1 MSDKKIIRYILIG
14 LFIFMIVVIL
24 RGGVARWKAERSGS
38 QPNGSGS
45 VENDYSSVETG
56 MSETVDETEEVYSN
70 ESYEEMLSNQKS
82 RIALYGD
89 LPEGFYWGDDGELL
103 SSGDKS
109 MSAEDVLYAY
119 FRGISSLDMTTV
131 QRYVRKSKVL
141 SRYSGYF
148 DTADSSANDASY
160 YDQFVRNMYK
170 QALLSLQIDGVENQ
184 SVFADNRVVFSV
196 KASMLDLTDKD
207 FWLDDKEE
215 IYKNLYLYSSMEEDS
230 TKKNIY
236 IYDYILKYY
245 QSDDASRRDVSFDI
259 TLKKFADTDSGWLVC
274 IDNDVDNAC
283 IYQDGNLV
291 VTYIN
296 SMYDNEGRD
305 MIDAQY
311 HPEDYDVYDTEYSS
325 DMYDL
330 DENMIEDADVEGLS
344 EAETEYGTEDSSV
357 KRARDMVGKV
367 GSIVGSQ
374 GSRGSETD
382 ETEEWENW
390 EEETFGSADSGSE
403 SKGMLDRLAGNG
415 GR

>member
-1 MSDKKIIRYILIG
+1 MSDKKILRYLLIG
-14 LFIFMIVVIL
+14 LLIFMIIMIL
-24 RGGVARWKAERSGS
+24 RGGVARWREERLGEGNVSS
-38 QPNGSGS
+38 EVDYNT
-45 VENDYSSVETG
+45 VEGETRD
-56 MSETVDETEEVYSN
+56 TYAETEEVYSN
-70 ESYEEMLSNQKS
+70 ESYEEMLSNQK
-82 RIALYGD
+82 RRVALYGT
-89 LPEGFYWGDDGELL
+89 LPDGFYWGDDGELL

-131 QRYVRKSKVL
+131 QRYVRRSKVL
-141 SRYSGYF
+141 NRYSGYF

-160 YDQFVRNMYK
+160 YDQFIRSMYK

-196 KASMLDLTDKD
+196 NASMLDLTDKD
-207 FWLDDKEE
+207 FWLDNKEE

-245 QSDDASRRDVSFDI
+245 QSDNAARRDVNFDV

-311 HPEDYDVYDTEYSS
+311 HPEDYDVYDDTEYSS

-330 DENMIEDADVEGLS
+330 DGNMIEDADIEGLS
-344 EAETEYGTEDSSV
+344 EAETENSGVERV
-357 KRARDMVGKV
+357 KNVIGKV
-367 GSIVGSQ
+367 GGIVGSQ
-374 GSRGSETD
+374 DVGET
-382 ETEEWENW
+382 ETEEWQNW
-390 EEETFGSADSGSE
+390 EEETFGS
-403 SKGMLDRLAGNG
+403 
-415 GR
+415 